1 MLFVA
6 CGDDDLEPTL
16 ALDKDLNTGINS
28 ASDLVSVMNS
38 AYDRMTT
45 GGQSGYY
52 GQGFIMMGEVRTDN
66 AYSTANSG
74 RYTSASMDHAST
86 GYGPWSGIY
95 RVIAICNIVI
105 GADSAS
111 LEGDQG
117 LMTHTKGQAHAVR
130 ALAHFDLLRNYGQHF
145 VSGQGGG
152 NALGVPYIKTY
163 KDPAYLSPARDS
175 AVSNINDIVADL
187 QAGISLMNDSYNVST
202 SYMTKMGAYAVYDDV
217 EGVSKGTPVT
227 ISGFNVG
234 SVQNIE
240 FFENSSKLLLKFR
253 VENEFNFSSQSI
265 AQIYET
271 GLIGGKAV
279 AVIPKYGSKLA
290 ISGDTLQSDIA
301 PGLTEL
307 VNDRLSPLQ
316 DKIESMVVSADSV
329 LIGLNAILNTEAKL
343 EIQSTIENFSSTV
356 ADLKTSAG
364 TLDEIL
370 DNNKNQINNI
380 ITNVNQ
386 TSNELAGLSG
396 SFSDLSLVISN
407 LSESS
412 ENIDKIIS
420 EISEGEGSLNK
431 LVFDDALINS
441 LDSASKNINLLIKDL
456 RLNPKRYVHFSLFG
470 KKNKP
475 YKNEKE

>member
-1 MLFVA
+1 MNKLRVK
-6 CGDDDLEPTL
+6 LSYEI
-16 ALDKDLNTGINS
+16 KTGI
-28 ASDLVSVMNS
+28 LVLTGIILFIIGFSYLKSNDVFIT
-38 AYDRMTT
+38 DRI
-45 GGQSGYY
+45 
-52 GQGFIMMGEVRTDN
+52 F
-66 AYSTANSG
+66 
-74 RYTSASMDHAST
+74 
-86 GYGPWSGIY
+86 
-95 RVIAICNIVI
+95 
-105 GADSAS
+105 
-111 LEGDQG
+111 
-117 LMTHTKGQAHAVR
+117 
-130 ALAHFDLLRNYGQHF
+130 
-145 VSGQGGG
+145 
-152 NALGVPYIKTY
+152 
-163 KDPAYLSPARDS
+163 
-175 AVSNINDIVADL
+175 
-187 QAGISLMNDSYNVST
+187 
-202 SYMTKMGAYAVYDDV
+202 YAVYDDV

-234 SVQNIE
+234 SVQDIE
-240 FFENSSKLLLKFR
+240 FYKNSSKLLLKFR
-253 VENEFNFSSQSI
+253 VENEFNFSSESI

-279 AVIPKYGSKLA
+279 AVIPKYGNELA
-290 ISGDTLQSDIA
+290 RSGDTLQSDIA

-329 LIGLNAILNTEAKL
+329 LISLNAVLNTDAKL

-380 ITNVNQ
+380 ISNVNQ

-396 SFSDLSLVISN
+396 SFSDLSIVISN

-441 LDSASKNINLLIKDL
+441 LDAASKNINLLIKDL

-475 YKNEKE
+475 YTNERE

>member
-1 MLFVA
+1 MNKLRVK
-6 CGDDDLEPTL
+6 LSYEI
-16 ALDKDLNTGINS
+16 KTGI
-28 ASDLVSVMNS
+28 LVLTGIILFIIGFSYLKSNDVFIT
-38 AYDRMTT
+38 DRI
-45 GGQSGYY
+45 
-52 GQGFIMMGEVRTDN
+52 F
-66 AYSTANSG
+66 
-74 RYTSASMDHAST
+74 
-86 GYGPWSGIY
+86 
-95 RVIAICNIVI
+95 
-105 GADSAS
+105 
-111 LEGDQG
+111 
-117 LMTHTKGQAHAVR
+117 
-130 ALAHFDLLRNYGQHF
+130 
-145 VSGQGGG
+145 
-152 NALGVPYIKTY
+152 
-163 KDPAYLSPARDS
+163 
-175 AVSNINDIVADL
+175 
-187 QAGISLMNDSYNVST
+187 
-202 SYMTKMGAYAVYDDV
+202 YAVYDDV

-234 SVQNIE
+234 SVQDIE
-240 FFENSSKLLLKFR
+240 FYKNSSKLLLKFR
-253 VENEFNFSSQSI
+253 VENEFNFSSESI

-279 AVIPKYGSKLA
+279 AVIPKYGNELA
-290 ISGDTLQSDIA
+290 RSGDTLQSDIA

-329 LIGLNAILNTEAKL
+329 LISLNAVLNTEAKL

-380 ITNVNQ
+380 ISNVNQ

-396 SFSDLSLVISN
+396 SFSDLSIVISN

-441 LDSASKNINLLIKDL
+441 LDAASKNINLLIEDL

-475 YKNEKE
+475 YTNERE

>member
-1 MLFVA
+1 MNKLRVK
-6 CGDDDLEPTL
+6 LSYEI
-16 ALDKDLNTGINS
+16 KTGI
-28 ASDLVSVMNS
+28 LVLTGIILFIIGFSYLKSNDVFIT
-38 AYDRMTT
+38 DRI
-45 GGQSGYY
+45 
-52 GQGFIMMGEVRTDN
+52 F
-66 AYSTANSG
+66 
-74 RYTSASMDHAST
+74 
-86 GYGPWSGIY
+86 
-95 RVIAICNIVI
+95 
-105 GADSAS
+105 
-111 LEGDQG
+111 
-117 LMTHTKGQAHAVR
+117 
-130 ALAHFDLLRNYGQHF
+130 
-145 VSGQGGG
+145 
-152 NALGVPYIKTY
+152 
-163 KDPAYLSPARDS
+163 
-175 AVSNINDIVADL
+175 
-187 QAGISLMNDSYNVST
+187 
-202 SYMTKMGAYAVYDDV
+202 YAVYEDV

-234 SVQNIE
+234 SVQDIE
-240 FFENSSKLLLKFR
+240 FYKNSSKLLLKFR
-253 VENEFNFSSQSI
+253 VENEFNFSSESI

-279 AVIPKYGSKLA
+279 AVIPKYGNELA
-290 ISGDTLQSDIA
+290 RSGDTLQSDIA

-329 LIGLNAILNTEAKL
+329 LISLNAVLNTEAKL

-380 ITNVNQ
+380 ISNVNQ

-396 SFSDLSLVISN
+396 SFSDLSIVISN

-441 LDSASKNINLLIKDL
+441 LDAASKNINLLIKDL

-475 YKNEKE
+475 YTNERE

>member
-1 MLFVA
+1 MKLSN
-6 CGDDDLEPTL
+6 EI
-16 ALDKDLNTGINS
+16 KTGI
-28 ASDLVSVMNS
+28 LVLTGIVLFIIGFSYLKSNDVFIT
-38 AYDRMTT
+38 DRV
-45 GGQSGYY
+45 
-52 GQGFIMMGEVRTDN
+52 F
-66 AYSTANSG
+66 
-74 RYTSASMDHAST
+74 
-86 GYGPWSGIY
+86 
-95 RVIAICNIVI
+95 
-105 GADSAS
+105 
-111 LEGDQG
+111 
-117 LMTHTKGQAHAVR
+117 
-130 ALAHFDLLRNYGQHF
+130 
-145 VSGQGGG
+145 
-152 NALGVPYIKTY
+152 
-163 KDPAYLSPARDS
+163 
-175 AVSNINDIVADL
+175 
-187 QAGISLMNDSYNVST
+187 
-202 SYMTKMGAYAVYDDV
+202 YAVYDDV

-240 FFENSSKLLLKFR
+240 FYENSSKLLLKFR
-253 VENEFNFSSQSI
+253 VENEFNFSSESI

-380 ITNVNQ
+380 ISNVNQ

-420 EISEGEGSLNK
+420 EISDGDGSLNK

-475 YKNEKE
+475 YTNEKE

>member
-1 MLFVA
+1 MKLSY
-6 CGDDDLEPTL
+6 EI
-16 ALDKDLNTGINS
+16 KTGI
-28 ASDLVSVMNS
+28 LVLTGIILFIIGFSYLKSNDVFIT
-38 AYDRMTT
+38 DRI
-45 GGQSGYY
+45 
-52 GQGFIMMGEVRTDN
+52 F
-66 AYSTANSG
+66 
-74 RYTSASMDHAST
+74 
-86 GYGPWSGIY
+86 
-95 RVIAICNIVI
+95 
-105 GADSAS
+105 
-111 LEGDQG
+111 
-117 LMTHTKGQAHAVR
+117 
-130 ALAHFDLLRNYGQHF
+130 
-145 VSGQGGG
+145 
-152 NALGVPYIKTY
+152 
-163 KDPAYLSPARDS
+163 
-175 AVSNINDIVADL
+175 
-187 QAGISLMNDSYNVST
+187 
-202 SYMTKMGAYAVYDDV
+202 YAVYDDV

-234 SVQNIE
+234 SVQDIE
-240 FFENSSKLLLKFR
+240 FYKNSSKLLLKFR
-253 VENEFNFSSQSI
+253 VENEFNFSSESI

-279 AVIPKYGSKLA
+279 AVIPKYGNELA
-290 ISGDTLQSDIA
+290 RSGDTLQSDIA

-329 LIGLNAILNTEAKL
+329 LISLNAVLNTEAKL

-356 ADLKTSAG
+356 ADLKTSAS

-380 ITNVNQ
+380 ISNVNQ

-396 SFSDLSLVISN
+396 SFSDLSIVISN

-441 LDSASKNINLLIKDL
+441 LDAASKNINLLIKDL

-475 YKNEKE
+475 YNDQKE